1 MALTAPTPPTPPT
14 IDKGDVQSSTPRIDA
29 HQFFEVPEMPF
40 HSGNGK
46 TETVDET
53 SKIDNQTIADE
64 KVSVDEKPA
73 STATREVTTP
83 EDMARDAVANGSG
96 ALTRRTVTRVDDS
109 DGSTNSNQNVNSNSN
124 ANQNSNPTPNTNTNS
139 NSNSNSNVVNVP
151 APQMPPSTNSESYER
166 GQAVLREFR
175 DEDKRLEE
183 TSTENSASTSTPANF
198 HNSEQYQESHGGI
211 FWILTLIFVVAATF
225 LVAKRF
231 LFRSK
236 PALKKSD
243 LFMNSSE
250 KLKSTAEKFST
261 PPKTSTP
268 SKKFAPKVEPAKSAE
283 KVPPV
288 KPVQLPKKD
297 DDDKGKHFEIR
308 V

>member
-14 IDKGDVQSSTPRIDA
+14 IDKGDVQTPTPRIDA

-40 HSGNGK
+40 HAGNAR
-46 TETVDET
+46 TENVEEPP
-53 SKIDNQTIADE
+53 KIDE
-64 KVSVDEKPA
+64 KVSTDENSA
-73 STATREVTTP
+73 ANRQVTTP

-96 ALTRRTVTRVDDS
+96 ALTKRTVTRADDS
-109 DGSTNSNQNVNSNSN
+109 NGSTNSNPNANPISN
-124 ANQNSNPTPNTNTNS
+124 ANTNANTIS
-139 NSNSNSNVVNVP
+139 NSPTSNSNVANVP
-151 APQMPPSTNSESYER
+151 AAVQMPPNTNSENYER

-175 DEDKRLEE
+175 DEDRRLEE
-183 TSTENSASTSTPANF
+183 NSPENSTTTATTANF
-198 HNSEQYQESHGGI
+198 HNSDFYQENHGGI
-211 FWILTLIFVVAATF
+211 FWILTLIFVVTATF
-225 LVAKRF
+225 LVAKKF
-231 LFRSK
+231 LFRRK

-243 LFMNSSE
+243 LFVNSSE

-261 PPKTSTP
+261 QPKTAKPIKKSAPKFEPPKT
-268 SKKFAPKVEPAKSAE
+268 AE

-288 KPVQLPKKD
+288 KPAKLPKKD

>member
-14 IDKGDVQSSTPRIDA
+14 IDKGDVQTSTPRIDA

-40 HSGNGK
+40 HEGTGIRDQGS
-46 TETVDET
+46 VDEVP
-53 SKIDNQTIADE
+53 KIDSQTNADE
-64 KVSVDEKPA
+64 KVSVDEN
-73 STATREVTTP
+73 STPTREVTTP

-96 ALTRRTVTRVDDS
+96 ALTKRTVTRADDS
-109 DGSTNSNQNVNSNSN
+109 
-124 ANQNSNPTPNTNTNS
+124 NTNTNS
-139 NSNSNSNVVNVP
+139 NPTSNSNINSNTNSNSNSNVVNVP
-151 APQMPPSTNSESYER
+151 APQIPPSTNADSYER
-166 GQAVLREFR
+166 GQAVLSEFR
-175 DEDKRLEE
+175 DEDSRLGEN
-183 TSTENSASTSTPANF
+183 STENSTSTSTSANF
-198 HNSEQYQESHGGI
+198 HNVNSSQESHGGI
-211 FWILTLIFVVAATF
+211 FWILTLIIVVAATF
-225 LVAKRF
+225 LVAKRY

-250 KLKSTAEKFST
+250 KLKSTAEKFSS

-268 SKKFAPKVEPAKSAE
+268 AKKSAPKVEQPKPAE

-288 KPVQLPKKD
+288 KPVHLPKKD

>member
-14 IDKGDVQSSTPRIDA
+14 IDKGDVQTSTPRIDA

-40 HSGNGK
+40 HEGK
-46 TETVDET
+46 GIRDQGSVDEVP
-53 SKIDNQTIADE
+53 KIDSQTNADE
-64 KVSVDEKPA
+64 KVSVDEN
-73 STATREVTTP
+73 STPTREVTTP

-96 ALTRRTVTRVDDS
+96 ALTRRTVTRADDS
-109 DGSTNSNQNVNSNSN
+109 STHT
-124 ANQNSNPTPNTNTNS
+124 NSNPTSNS
-139 NSNSNSNVVNVP
+139 NINSNTNSNSNVVNVP
-151 APQMPPSTNSESYER
+151 APQMPPNTNSESYER

-175 DEDKRLEE
+175 DEDSRLGEN
-183 TSTENSASTSTPANF
+183 STENSTSTSTSSNF
-198 HNSEQYQESHGGI
+198 HNVNSSQESHGGI
-211 FWILTLIFVVAATF
+211 FWIVTLIIVVAATF
-225 LVAKRF
+225 LVAKRY

-250 KLKSTAEKFST
+250 KLKSTAEKFSSPT
-261 PPKTSTP
+261 KTSTPKTSTP
-268 SKKFAPKVEPAKSAE
+268 VKKSARQVEPPKPAE

>member
-40 HSGNGK
+40 HEGTGK
-46 TETVDET
+46 TKTVDEVP
-53 SKIDNQTIADE
+53 KVDGQANADE
-64 KVSVDEKPA
+64 KVSVDENP
-73 STATREVTTP
+73 TPTREVTTP

-96 ALTRRTVTRVDDS
+96 ALTKRTVTRADDS
-109 DGSTNSNQNVNSNSN
+109 DGSTNSN
-124 ANQNSNPTPNTNTNS
+124 ANQNSTP
-139 NSNSNSNVVNVP
+139 NSNSNVVNVP

-175 DEDKRLEE
+175 DEDRRLAEN
-183 TSTENSASTSTPANF
+183 STENSTSTSTSANF
-198 HNSEQYQESHGGI
+198 HNAEQYQESHGGI
-211 FWILTLIFVVAATF
+211 FWIVTLIFVVAATF

-243 LFMNSSE
+243 LFVNSSE
-250 KLKSTAEKFST
+250 KLKSTTEKFSSQPKT
-261 PPKTSTP
+261 STSKTSTP
-268 SKKFAPKVEPAKSAE
+268 SKKSAPKVESPKPAE